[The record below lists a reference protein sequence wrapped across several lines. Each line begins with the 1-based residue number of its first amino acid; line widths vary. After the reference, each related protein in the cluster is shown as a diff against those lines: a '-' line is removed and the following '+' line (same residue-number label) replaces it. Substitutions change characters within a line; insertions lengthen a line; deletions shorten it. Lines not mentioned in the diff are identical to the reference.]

1 MPLYIYKA
9 ADKNGLP
16 ASGEIWANDRK
27 EAADNLSRDGLL
39 PIIIE
44 EKGSSSKPAGWQ
56 NFLQFLPFIKRIN
69 ALDKIL
75 LTRHLSAILKAGIG
89 LSEALEI
96 LINDTEKPAVKKI
109 LIEAK
114 SAVEN
119 GEQLSSALGKYP
131 QYFSPI
137 FIGMVKSGEI
147 SGTLD
152 NALENLFNQLFR
164 DYDLSKKIIMAMIY
178 PLILLIASAGI
189 IVLML
194 TFVLPRMAKA
204 FKGVGDQLPLLTK
217 IFIYLSDI
225 FSANPILTIFIF
237 LFLIAGGFYF
247 SRSVFGK
254 KILFQIFEKL
264 PIASELIKKLA
275 LARFG
280 RSFKNLLSSGISA
293 IQAIEMS
300 ASTVGNPTYQQSLIN
315 IVEELKKGSNLS
327 SAFRSRPNLYPSF
340 FASLISIGERTGS
353 LEKSLDTVNSFYE
366 EETDRLLKNIVSLLE
381 PMLILVMG
389 VVVALVALSV
399 LLPVFKLIRMFQ
411 VG

>member
-280 RSFKNLLSSGISA
+280 RAFKNLLSSGISA